1 MCLVRM
7 SAEGSITAKREDAR
21 AVRGKEKI
29 KVWSMCA
36 VKFNTNLDFPPI
48 EDTTVIDREQKLS

>member
-29 KVWSMCA
+29 NVWSMCA
-36 VKFNTNLDFPPI
+36 VENNTNLDFPPI
-48 EDTTVIDREQKLS
+48 DDTTVIDREQKLS